1 MFIAV
6 LLIGVI
12 ICLYHLHVYQVRSRV
27 AHIPGPPCHWFYLFG
42 NAGELIKSKKINQ
55 RRLMLK
61 YFKLYGPVFRLVIFH
76 KVLIFSYG
84 PAANRTLLS
93 RRLPKP
99 AAVFSMLHSM
109 FGVRFMGRSLVAET
123 DHGRWLQR
131 RRQVRGIF
139 SAEFAN
145 GSVGTINEACT
156 ALVRLLNRE
165 ATGEQRLL
173 QIESYFGK
181 VTLEVTCRVGF
192 GFTSGALDT
201 AEASE
206 MQSYVQGAMEG
217 IAIKTESPFAWL
229 GRPAKVAKVRRCL
242 ISLRSLLSKRV
253 VSTVDVGVSMIDEMV
268 NKLSGMLSEEEL
280 VDEAVTLFS
289 AGQETTASL
298 LSSLLME
305 LGRQPEAMEKIVN
318 EIDSVCSP
326 DISSHITL
334 EQLNQ
339 MPYLEAAVKEALR
352 LYPPAPIVAR
362 VATEATGPVEI
373 GGHLVPPGYPI
384 YLSLQA
390 THLLCFK
397 DGAEFQPDRFLAAQ
411 GPPPSALVYG
421 PFGFG
426 ERACAGHRLA
436 MLMARLTVAHLL
448 RAFQL
453 TYPADQCF
461 HTVQVGSLKP
471 LRGVPVMLEMR
482 HRV

>member
-1 MFIAV
+1 PGAETPRFTWRRPAACRRRATPNCGQTVGADKRQHEGAAGHCRPVGDFAAPQPAQKPVRGCRQPLAISRHPGRSRGQAQQRRGCHQADQQVKAGQARLSNSNSTGCRARAAVESHVGHVTDDAQNMFIAV

-76 KVLIFSYG
+76 KLRAG
-84 PAANRTLLS
+84 RQPHPAEPPPAQT
-93 RRLPKP
+93 

-173 QIESYFGK
+173 QLESYFGK
-181 VTLEVTCRVGF
+181 VTLEVTCR
-192 GFTSGALDT
+192 LDT

-253 VSTVDVGVSMIDEMV
+253 VSTVDIGVSMIDEMV
-268 NKLSGMLSEEEL
+268 NKLSGMLSKEEL

-289 AGQETTASL
+289 AG
-298 LSSLLME
+298 
-305 LGRQPEAMEKIVN
+305 
-318 EIDSVCSP
+318 
-326 DISSHITL
+326 
-334 EQLNQ
+334 
-339 MPYLEAAVKEALR
+339 
-352 LYPPAPIVAR
+352 
-362 VATEATGPVEI
+362 
-373 GGHLVPPGYPI
+373 
-384 YLSLQA
+384 
-390 THLLCFK
+390 
-397 DGAEFQPDRFLAAQ
+397 
-411 GPPPSALVYG
+411 
-421 PFGFG
+421 
-426 ERACAGHRLA
+426 
-436 MLMARLTVAHLL
+436 
-448 RAFQL
+448 
-453 TYPADQCF
+453 
-461 HTVQVGSLKP
+461 
-471 LRGVPVMLEMR
+471 
-482 HRV
+482 